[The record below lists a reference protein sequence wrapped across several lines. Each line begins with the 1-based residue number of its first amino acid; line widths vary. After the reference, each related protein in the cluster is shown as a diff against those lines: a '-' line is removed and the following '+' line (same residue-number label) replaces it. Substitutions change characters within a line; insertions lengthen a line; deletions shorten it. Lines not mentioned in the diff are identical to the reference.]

1 MKYILLISTV
11 LLFGFSNKKENLN
24 NFDYK
29 LSEIVDEFKQG
40 IMIKSKCEDQKREA
54 NFLVED
60 IKKALKNEYNYSTV
74 EMRSLNVLQKEAE
87 ALEQYIAVVG
97 NCGGNI
103 LSSDNFYMIN
113 KKVGGSVLNTMN
125 KKLCVDVISVKIGA
139 YVTYLAEN
147 SSTKNYTIKYK
158 WNGKVANGTNKG
170 NGEAGMLKNS
180 LRNIYDNRNQPLQKS
195 ISVYEIVCKEF

>member
-1 MKYILLISTV
+1 MKKILLISTV
-11 LLFGFSNKKENLN
+11 LLFSFSNKKESLN

-29 LSEIVDEFKQG
+29 LSEIVDEFRQV
-40 IMIKSKCEDQKREA
+40 IMNKSKCEDQKREA
-54 NFLVED
+54 SFLVED
-60 IKKALKNEYNYSTV
+60 IKKALKDEYRYSTL
-74 EMRSLNVLQKEAE
+74 EISNLNELQKEAE

-103 LSSDNFYMIN
+103 LSSDNFYLIN
-113 KKVGGSVLNTMN
+113 EKIEGSVLNSIN

-147 SSTKNYTIKYK
+147 SSTKNYTINYK
-158 WNGKVANGTNKG
+158 WHGKLANGTNNG
-170 NGEAGMLKNS
+170 NGKAGMLKNS
-180 LRNIYDNRNQPLQKS
+180 LRNIYDNRNEPMQKS